1 MIFLILTILQ
11 STAIFAVMKLFARFR
26 VDNWQAITVNYIIAC
41 SFGFIIY
48 EGEIT
53 SSLIMEKSWFI
64 FAMVLG
70 MTFIFTFFIFALSSQ
85 KVGVALTSVASK
97 MSVIIPVIAGIIL
110 LNEQV
115 SFLAITGI
123 IVALIAFYLTLG
135 GGANSSFPRKYLIL
149 PVLLFAGNGI
159 NDTIMKYTEHHF
171 IENSNELTLFL
182 AVIFLTSLLMGSIIS
197 ATRYAQNKRR
207 INFKTIIA
215 GTILGL
221 LNFGSTFYILKSM
234 GVYESAV
241 VFPVANAGIV
251 GLSALTGY
259 ILFRE
264 KLSRMNWAGI
274 LLAVLAILLIA
285 NA

>member
-11 STAIFAVMKLFARFR
+11 STAIFAVMKLFARFKI
-26 VDNWQAITVNYIIAC
+26 DNWQAITVNYIIAC
-41 SFGFIIY
+41 LFGFIIY
-48 EGEIT
+48 EGEL
-53 SSLIMEKSWFI
+53 SASLVMEKSWFI
-64 FAMVLG
+64 FAMILG
-70 MTFIFTFFIFALSSQ
+70 MTFVFTFFIFALSSQ

-115 SFLAITGI
+115 SMLAITGI
-123 IVALIAFYLTLG
+123 VVALIAFYLSLG

-149 PVLLFAGNGI
+149 PLLLFVGNGI

-171 IENSNELTLFL
+171 IENTNELTLFL
-182 AVIFLTSLLMGSIIS
+182 AVIFLTSLIMGSIIS
-197 ATRYAQNKRR
+197 TARYAQNKHR
-207 INFKTIIA
+207 INVRTIIA

-251 GLSALTGY
+251 SLSALTGY

-264 KLSRMNWAGI
+264 KLSRMNWVGI
-274 LLAVLAILLIA
+274 LLAILAILLIA

>member
-1 MIFLILTILQ
+1 MIFLILTVLQ
-11 STAIFAVMKLFARFR
+11 STAIFAVMKLFARFKI
-26 VDNWQAITVNYIIAC
+26 DNWQAITVNYIIAC
-41 SFGFIIY
+41 LFGFIIY
-48 EGEIT
+48 EGELT
-53 SSLIMEKSWFI
+53 ASMLMEKSWFI
-64 FAMVLG
+64 FAMILG

-115 SFLAITGI
+115 SILAITGI
-123 IVALIAFYLTLG
+123 VLALIAFYLSLG
-135 GGANSSFPRKYLIL
+135 GGANSSFPRKYVIL
-149 PVLLFAGNGI
+149 PVILFIGNGI
-159 NDTIMKYTEHHF
+159 NDTIMKYSEHHF

-182 AVIFLTSLLMGSIIS
+182 AVIFLTSLIMGSIIS
-197 ATRYAQNKRR
+197 TARYAHKKRPVSY
-207 INFKTIIA
+207 KTIIA

-241 VFPVANAGIV
+241 VFPIANAGIV
-251 GLSALTGY
+251 SLSALTGY

-264 KLSRMNWAGI
+264 KLNRMNWAGI
-274 LLAVLAILLIA
+274 LLAILAILLIA

>member
-1 MIFLILTILQ
+1 
-11 STAIFAVMKLFARFR
+11 
-26 VDNWQAITVNYIIAC
+26 
-41 SFGFIIY
+41 
-48 EGEIT
+48 
-53 SSLIMEKSWFI
+53 
-64 FAMVLG
+64 
-70 MTFIFTFFIFALSSQ
+70 
-85 KVGVALTSVASK
+85 
-97 MSVIIPVIAGIIL
+97 
-110 LNEQV
+110 
-115 SFLAITGI
+115 
-123 IVALIAFYLTLG
+123 
-135 GGANSSFPRKYLIL
+135 
-149 PVLLFAGNGI
+149 VLLFIGNGI

-182 AVIFLTSLLMGSIIS
+182 ALIFLTSLIMGSIIS
-197 ATRYAQNKRR
+197 TARFIQNKHL

-251 GLSALTGY
+251 SLSALTGY

-274 LLAVLAILLIA
+274 LLAILAILLIA